1 MFPGNITF
9 WWPMFEY
16 GMCPYNN
23 FIFWAIYDYIWI
35 LQLQIFIKTIWTIII
50 SNQVKSYNIYKFEL
64 KVKRHLYCWHVEK
77 MQIKDKIKIAL
88 IEIKNSINNG
98 KLSTVEV
105 VIFYEQL
112 KAFDGR
118 NLHEEGIQIIT
129 SSVWNKI

>member
-1 MFPGNITF
+1 
-9 WWPMFEY
+9 
-16 GMCPYNN
+16 
-23 FIFWAIYDYIWI
+23 
-35 LQLQIFIKTIWTIII
+35 
-50 SNQVKSYNIYKFEL
+50 
-64 KVKRHLYCWHVEK
+64 
-77 MQIKDKIKIAL
+77 MQIKDKIRIAL

-118 NLHEEGIQIIT
+118 KLHEEGIQIIT